1 MRWLYVLI
9 NPVSLIYLLPNNQE
23 GFVRIYHS
31 LWKTLTVGGN
41 LRSLHS
47 FCAHPQWGPQP
58 GEFHVPAPSLTHENS
73 ATSSRMIKLKPIFKW
88 PSSLELT
95 VLSE

>member
-31 LWKTLTVGGN
+31 SWKTLTVEGN
-41 LRSLHS
+41 LRSRHS
-47 FCAHPQWGPQP
+47 FCAHPQRGPQS
-58 GEFHVPAPSLTHENS
+58 GEFHVPAPSLAHENS
-73 ATSSRMIKLKPIFKW
+73 PTSSRTIKLKPIFKW
-88 PSSLELT
+88 PSS
-95 VLSE
+95 